1 MVLVGLMGA
10 GKSSVGRLLAQA
22 LKEPF
27 IDTDALIEHE
37 QGRAVTEIFSE
48 LGEAA
53 FRLLELDALRQEL
66 GTATS
71 SVIAT
76 GGGVVTTQE
85 GRALLA
91 AHAPV
96 VFLDVSASVAASRVG
111 DARSRPLI
119 AGDPLGRLHELS
131 AERRASYLEVAN
143 HVIEVDQRTPSQVVG
158 ALLEALGVAA

>member
-27 IDTDALIEHE
+27 VDTDVLVEQS
-37 QGRAVTEIFSE
+37 QGRPVTELFSE
-48 LGEAA
+48 LGEET
-53 FRLLELDALRQEL
+53 FRSLELEALRQEL
-66 GTATS
+66 HTSAS

-76 GGGVVTTQE
+76 GGGVVTTPH
-85 GRALLA
+85 GRALLV
-91 AHAPV
+91 AHHPV
-96 VFLDVSASVAASRVG
+96 VFLDVSATVAATRVG
-111 DARSRPLI
+111 DARSRPLL

-131 AERRASYLEVAN
+131 AERRVAYLEVAD

-158 ALLEALGVAA
+158 ALLELLGVAA